1 MADSL
6 TFPKLFVLYMLRQ
19 ADFPVTGSHIDECLL
34 NGDYISYFD
43 LKAALDELARSGLIR
58 AQSRGT
64 ITYYTITAV
73 GQDTLAPLAGDI
85 PASIQTDIRAF
96 MKENRERMR
105 DESSVFAEY
114 ERQSNGEYEVRCR
127 AVENN
132 SDLIRLSITVPDE
145 DQARTACLRWV
156 TRCQPIYEFVMQ
168 NLLSQA

>member
-1 MADSL
+1 MADPL
-6 TFPKLFVLYMLRQ
+6 TFQKLFILYMLCQ

-43 LKAALDELARSGLIR
+43 LKAALDGLVRSGLIR
-58 AQSRGT
+58 ARSRGT

-73 GQDTLAPLAGDI
+73 GQDTLTPLVSDI
-85 PASIQTDIRAF
+85 PDSIRTDIRTF

-114 ERQSNGEYEVRCR
+114 ECMPNGEYEVRCR
-127 AVENN
+127 AVENR

-145 DQARTACLRWV
+145 DQARTACLQWV
-156 TRCQPIYEFVMQ
+156 ARCQPIYEFIMQ
-168 NLLSQA
+168 KLLS